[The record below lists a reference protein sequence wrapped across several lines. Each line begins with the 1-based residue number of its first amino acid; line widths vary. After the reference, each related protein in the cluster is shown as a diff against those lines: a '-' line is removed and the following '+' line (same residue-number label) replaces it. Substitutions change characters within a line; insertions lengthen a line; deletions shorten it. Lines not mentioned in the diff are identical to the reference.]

1 MQSDFKNVTEQLSAL
16 GRMNMPALRAKY
28 EEAFGEQTSS
38 HNAAFLR
45 KKIAWRI
52 QERAEGGLTQRV
64 RARIAELQQS
74 APLRERPRSEAAAA
88 APPAGAGTVARAA
101 RDPAL
106 PPVGTLLRRVY
117 QGRSHD
123 VTVTEAGFAYR
134 GKTYPSLSTIAK
146 VITGT
151 TWNGRLFFGLT
162 TRKRKEEPS

>member
-1 MQSDFKNVTEQLSAL
+1 MHRDFKNVTEQLSAL
-16 GRMNMPALRAKY
+16 GRMNMAALRAKY
-28 EEAFGEQTSS
+28 EEAFGEPTSS

-64 RARIAELQQS
+64 RARIAELQGS

-88 APPAGAGTVARAA
+88 PPAVNPGAVARAA

-106 PPVGTLLRRVY
+106 PPVGTMLRRIY

-123 VTVTEAGFAYR
+123 VTVTQGGFAYH

-162 TRKRKEEPS
+162 TRKRKEAS

>member
-1 MQSDFKNVTEQLSAL
+1 MQSEFKNVTEQLSAL
-16 GRMNMPALRAKY
+16 GHMNMPALRAKY
-28 EEAFGEQTSS
+28 EEAFGEPTSS

-74 APLRERPRSEAAAA
+74 APLRERPRSAASAA
-88 APPAGAGTVARAA
+88 APAPSAGTVARAA

-117 QGRSHD
+117 QGRPHD
-123 VTVTEAGFAYR
+123 VTVTEGGFAYR

-162 TRKRKEEPS
+162 TRKRKEEAS